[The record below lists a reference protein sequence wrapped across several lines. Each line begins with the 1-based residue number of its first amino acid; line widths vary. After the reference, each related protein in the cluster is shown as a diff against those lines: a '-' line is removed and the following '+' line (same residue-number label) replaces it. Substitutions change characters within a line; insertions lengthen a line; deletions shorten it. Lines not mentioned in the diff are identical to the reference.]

1 MRLSDRAIRDNIR
14 KYLRAEPEPHTRRRG
29 KCAGCEHFQEH
40 LVRVDLPLCGHCNK
54 VHRAVQSVLP
64 QNKAAVR
71 AKWARVKRMKRK
83 GLDAHGVKH
92 ATRMT
97 RARGMAMN
105 AVVGVVAFF
114 CAASMFGSQFRGP
127 LWHHVLGLDVKPEY
141 EPTFSIN
148 SNGAHFECA
157 DILEL
162 SADAF
167 LALLERYRPE
177 RMFNFL
183 FIITMDCSLASRAN
197 MKGKATPAQ
206 KRAYYRRAIA
216 KMESF
221 VTAARRTFGVYVLWE
236 FVKDEYVLNEV
247 EETFPDI
254 SRHDVAE
261 HLYEKRPRAFMA
273 DFDSDGPDD
282 QMAGFKEELEL
293 AIERGGGTH
302 CAADAFELHGITVPE
317 RAKMFGTL
325 SSRQSR
331 KTDKGMDPWV
341 KPCPTICC
349 KEEAIVLVLPC
360 GREIVIPSEVLHWIR
375 TQGGD
380 FPFEFSPTDD
390 DKLRHR
396 ILGMGVSTIVGA
408 ALRRALERWI
418 EEHGLLVRNS

>member
-1 MRLSDRAIRDNIR
+1 MRLSDRDIRANILN
-14 KYLRAEPEPHTRRRG
+14 YLRAEPEQHTRKRG
-29 KCAGCEHFQEH
+29 VCVGCDHFEEH
-40 LVRVDLPLCGHCNK
+40 LVSVEPPLCDRCNK
-54 VHRAVQSVLP
+54 VHRGVQSMLP
-64 QNKAAVR
+64 QNKAATR
-71 AKWARVKRMKRK
+71 AKHGETRKMKRK
-83 GLDAHGVKH
+83 GLDADGVKH
-92 ATRMT
+92 APRMT

-105 AVVGVVAFF
+105 AMVGVVAFF
-114 CAASMFGSQFRGP
+114 CAASMFGSQFQGP
-127 LWHHVLGLDVKPEY
+127 LWHHVLGLEVKPEY

-148 SNGAHFECA
+148 SNGAHFECC

-162 SADAF
+162 TTVAF

-177 RMFNFL
+177 RMVNFL

-197 MKGKATPAQ
+197 MTATRAE
-206 KRAYYRRAIA
+206 KRAYYLRAID

-236 FVKDEYVLNEV
+236 FVKDEAVLSEV

-273 DFDSDGPDD
+273 DCDSDGPDD
-282 QMAGFKEELEL
+282 VMALFKEELEL

-302 CAADAFELHGITVPE
+302 FAAEAFELNGITVPE
-317 RAKMFGTL
+317 ETRMFGTL

-360 GREIVIPSEVLHWIR
+360 GRQVVIPPEVLHWIR

-390 DKLRHR
+390 DKLRCK

-418 EEHGLLVRNS
+418 EEHGLLLVRNS

>member
-1 MRLSDRAIRDNIR
+1 MRLSNRAIRANIL
-14 KYLRAEPEPHTRRRG
+14 KYLRAEPEPHTRKRG
-29 KCAGCEHFQEH
+29 KCAGCDHFKEH
-40 LVRVDLPLCGHCNK
+40 LDSVDPPLCDHCTK
-54 VHRAVQSVLP
+54 VHRGVESVLP
-64 QNKAAVR
+64 QNKAATR
-71 AKWARVKRMKRK
+71 AKRTCVQRMKRK
-83 GLDAHGVKH
+83 GLDAGGVMH

-105 AVVGVVAFF
+105 AMVGVVAFF
-114 CAASMFGSQFRGP
+114 CAASMFGSQFQGP
-127 LWHHVLGLDVKPEY
+127 LWHHVLGLEVKPEY

-148 SNGAHFECA
+148 SNGAHFECC

-162 SADAF
+162 ATVAF

-197 MKGKATPAQ
+197 MKATPAQ

-360 GREIVIPSEVLHWIR
+360 GREIVIPPEVLHWIR

-418 EEHGLLVRNS
+418 EEHGLLLVRNS